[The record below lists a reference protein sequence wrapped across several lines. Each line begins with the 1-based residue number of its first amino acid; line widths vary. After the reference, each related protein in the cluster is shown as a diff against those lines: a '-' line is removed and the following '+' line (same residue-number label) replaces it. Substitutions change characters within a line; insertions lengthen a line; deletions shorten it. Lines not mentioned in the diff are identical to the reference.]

1 MSLRPLQTPE
11 NLPKDTYAAV
21 DVVLDTAYQGI
32 DAADWQSL
40 FAGARKA
47 GVPQFIA
54 DMFAGKHINVSE
66 DRPALHSALRNLSK
80 TPVMLDGK
88 DVMPDVSEVWRRI
101 EALCNQWTD
110 VTDVIHI
117 GIGGSD
123 FGPRL
128 AIEALA
134 HVPGIESRGMRM
146 HFLANIDTAE
156 LARILD
162 RAQANTTRVVIV
174 SKSFTTLETTMNAKA
189 VVAWLTASGCSKSQI
204 ANSLFAVTANV
215 PAAESFGV
223 NTDNIFPFWD
233 WVGGRYSVWSAV
245 GLPIALQYGFKTFE
259 EFLAGAHAMDLHFKD
274 TSLEQNLPVIMA
286 LALLHQQEKHGI
298 KAYAAIPYADAL
310 DWFPKWL
317 QQLDMESNG
326 KSVDRNG
333 KPVKHSSPVVFGS
346 AGSNAQHSYFQLL
359 HQGSDLVPIDF
370 IAIRKPMSNR
380 PEAIAHHRILLSN
393 CLAQAQA
400 LANGKE
406 SSNPNDVYPGNRP
419 SNLLLLPELNAF
431 YLGTLLALY
440 ENRAATLGALWN
452 INSFDQPG
460 VEYGKV
466 LAKPIEKALASHSAH
481 IEAGND
487 IDSVTAAR
495 INFLNSQS

>member
-1 MSLRPLQTPE
+1 MSSRPLQNPDNST
-11 NLPKDTYAAV
+11 NSTHTAV
-21 DVVLDTAYQGI
+21 DVVLDTAYQNI
-32 DAADWQSL
+32 NAAEWKKL
-40 FAGARKA
+40 FSNANKSK
-47 GVPQFIA
+47 VKEFIA
-54 DMFAGKHINVSE
+54 DMFAGKHINCSE

-80 TPVMLDGK
+80 SPVLLDGS
-88 DVMPDVSEVWRRI
+88 DVMPAVADVWRRI
-101 EALCNQWTD
+101 EALCNKWVG

-162 RAQANTTRVVIV
+162 RAQPNSTRVIIV

-189 VVAWLTASGCSKSQI
+189 VVNWLKDNNCTKGQI
-204 ANSLFAVTANV
+204 AKALFAVTANI
-215 PAAESFGV
+215 PAAREFGV
-223 NTDNIFPFWD
+223 EEDNIYPFWD

-245 GLPIALQYGFKTFE
+245 GLPIALQFGFKTFE
-259 EFLAGAHAMDLHFKD
+259 DFLAGAHAMDLHFKNAP
-274 TSLEQNLPVIMA
+274 LEDNLPVIMA
-286 LALLHQQEKHGI
+286 LALLHQQQKRGI

-326 KSVDRNG
+326 KSVGRNG
-333 KPVKHSSPVVFGS
+333 KLVKHSSPVVFGS
-346 AGSNAQHSYFQLL
+346 AGSNAQHSYFQLF
-359 HQGSDLVPIDF
+359 HQGPEIIPIDF
-370 IAIRKPMSNR
+370 IAVRKPMSVR
-380 PEAIAHHRILLSN
+380 PEAVAHHRILLSN

-400 LANGKE
+400 LAHGKAAD
-406 SSNPNDVYPGNRP
+406 NPNDIYPGNRP

-431 YLGTLLALY
+431 YLGALLALY

-466 LAKPIEKALASHSAH
+466 LAKPIEKALVSGSDH
-481 IEAGND
+481 IEAGDD
-487 IDSVTAAR
+487 IDAVTAAR
-495 INFLNSQS
+495 INLLNS

>member
-1 MSLRPLQTPE
+1 MPSRPLQNPDNPT
-11 NLPKDTYAAV
+11 NSTFTAV
-21 DVVLDTAYQGI
+21 DVVLDTAYQNI
-32 DAADWQSL
+32 DAAEWKKL
-40 FAGARKA
+40 FSVAKKSK
-47 GVPQFIA
+47 VKEFIA
-54 DMFAGKHINVSE
+54 DMFAGEHINLSE

-80 TPVMLDGK
+80 SPVFLDGI
-88 DVMPDVSEVWRRI
+88 DVMPAVADVWRRI
-101 EALCNQWTD
+101 DALCNKWVG

-162 RAQANTTRVVIV
+162 RAQPNSTRVIIV

-189 VVAWLTASGCSKSQI
+189 VVNWLKDNNCTKGQI

-215 PAAESFGV
+215 PAAKEFGIEE
-223 NTDNIFPFWD
+223 DNIYPFWD

-245 GLPIALQYGFKTFE
+245 GLPIALQFGFKTFE
-259 EFLAGAHAMDLHFKD
+259 EFLAGAHAMDLHFKNAP
-274 TSLEQNLPVIMA
+274 LEENLPVIMA
-286 LALLHQQEKHGI
+286 LALLHQQQKRGI
-298 KAYAAIPYADAL
+298 TAYAAIPYADAL
-310 DWFPKWL
+310 DAFPKWL

-333 KPVKHSSPVVFGS
+333 KPVKYSSPVVFGS
-346 AGSNAQHSYFQLL
+346 TGSNAQHSYFQLL
-359 HQGSDLVPIDF
+359 HQGPEIIPIDF
-370 IAIRKPMSNR
+370 IAVRKPMSER
-380 PEAIAHHRILLSN
+380 PEAIAHHRILLAN

-400 LANGKE
+400 LAHGKTAD
-406 SSNPNDVYPGNRP
+406 NPNHVYPGNRP

-431 YLGTLLALY
+431 YLGALLALY
-440 ENRAATLGALWN
+440 ENRAAILGALWN

-466 LAKPIEKALASHSAH
+466 LAKPIEKALVSGSDPIQADD
-481 IEAGND
+481 D
-487 IDSVTAAR
+487 IDTVTAAR
-495 INFLNSQS
+495 INLLNS

>member
-1 MSLRPLQTPE
+1 MSSRPK
-11 NLPKDTYAAV
+11 NLSDTAPLSTHIAV
-21 DVVLDTAYQGI
+21 DMVLDTAYQNI
-32 DAADWQSL
+32 SAAQWQDL
-40 FAGARKA
+40 FSFARKSYLE
-47 GVPQFIA
+47 QFIA
-54 DMFAGKHINVSE
+54 DMFAGKRINTSE
-66 DRPALHSALRNLSK
+66 NRPALHSALRNLSK
-80 TPVMLDGK
+80 SPVLIDDQ
-88 DVMPDVSEVWRRI
+88 DVMPAVSHVWQRI
-101 EALCNQWTD
+101 DALCNKWVG

-162 RAQANTTRVVIV
+162 RALPHSTRVIIV

-189 VVAWLTASGCSKSQI
+189 AVAWLKDHGCTKSQI
-204 ANSLFAVTANV
+204 SKSLFAVTANV
-215 PAAESFGV
+215 PAAREFGISE
-223 NTDNIFPFWD
+223 DHIFPFWD

-259 EFLAGAHAMDLHFKD
+259 EFLAGAHAMDLHFKNAP
-274 TSLEQNLPVIMA
+274 LEENLPVIMA
-286 LALLHQQEKHGI
+286 LALLHQQQTHNI

-359 HQGSDLVPIDF
+359 HQGTDVVPIDF
-370 IAIRKPMSNR
+370 IAVRKPMSDR
-380 PEAIAHHRILLSN
+380 PQAVMHHRILLSN

-400 LANGKE
+400 LAHGKQAD
-406 SSNPNDVYPGNRP
+406 NPNNVYPGNRP
-419 SNLLLLPELNAF
+419 SNLLVLPELNAF
-431 YLGTLLALY
+431 YLGALLALY
-440 ENRAATLGALWN
+440 EHRAAALGALWN

-466 LAKPIEKALASHSAH
+466 LAKPIETALSSGAHDIAASDS
-481 IEAGND
+481 
-487 IDSVTAAR
+487 IDAVTAAR
-495 INFLNSQS
+495 INLLNS

>member
-1 MSLRPLQTPE
+1 MSSRPLQNSDYSPNSTH
-11 NLPKDTYAAV
+11 AAV
-21 DVVLDTAYQGI
+21 DVVLDTAYQNI
-32 DAADWQSL
+32 NASEWAEL
-40 FAGARKA
+40 FATASKSK
-47 GVPQFIA
+47 VKEFIA
-54 DMFAGKHINVSE
+54 DMFAGKHINCSE

-80 TPVMLDGK
+80 TPVFLDGS
-88 DVMPDVSEVWRRI
+88 DVMPAVVDVWRRI
-101 EALCNQWTD
+101 EALCNKWVG

-162 RAQANTTRVVIV
+162 RAQPNSTRVIIV

-189 VVAWLTASGCSKSQI
+189 VVNWLKDNNCTKGQI
-204 ANSLFAVTANV
+204 AKALFAVTANI
-215 PAAESFGV
+215 PAAREFGV
-223 NTDNIFPFWD
+223 EEDNIYPFWD

-259 EFLAGAHAMDLHFKD
+259 AFLAGAHAMDLHYKNAP
-274 TSLEQNLPVIMA
+274 LEENLPVIMA
-286 LALLHQQEKHGI
+286 LTLLHQQQKHGI

-346 AGSNAQHSYFQLL
+346 AGSNAQHSYFQLF
-359 HQGSDLVPIDF
+359 HQGPEIIPIDF
-370 IAIRKPMSNR
+370 IAVRKPMSDR
-380 PEAIAHHRILLSN
+380 PEAVAHHRILLSN

-400 LANGKE
+400 LAHGKAAD
-406 SSNPNDVYPGNRP
+406 NPNDVYPGNRP

-440 ENRAATLGALWN
+440 ENRAAILGALWN

-466 LAKPIEKALASHSAH
+466 LAKPIEKALISGSDH
-481 IEAGND
+481 IEAGD
-487 IDSVTAAR
+487 GIDAVTAAR
-495 INFLNSQS
+495 INLLNS

>member
-1 MSLRPLQTPE
+1 MSSRPLQNPE
-11 NLPKDTYAAV
+11 NLTNSTHTAV
-21 DVVLDTAYQGI
+21 DVVLDTAYQNI
-32 DAADWQSL
+32 NAAEWKKL
-40 FAGARKA
+40 FSNANKSK
-47 GVPQFIA
+47 VKEFIA
-54 DMFAGKHINVSE
+54 DMFAGKHINCSE

-80 TPVMLDGK
+80 SPVLLDGS
-88 DVMPDVSEVWRRI
+88 DVMPAVADVWRRI
-101 EALCNQWTD
+101 EALCNKWVG

-162 RAQANTTRVVIV
+162 RAQPNSTRVIIV

-189 VVAWLTASGCSKSQI
+189 VVNWLKDNNCTKGQI
-204 ANSLFAVTANV
+204 AKALFAVTANI
-215 PAAESFGV
+215 PAAREFGV
-223 NTDNIFPFWD
+223 EEDNIYPFWD

-259 EFLAGAHAMDLHFKD
+259 AFLAGAHAMDLHYKNAP
-274 TSLEQNLPVIMA
+274 LEENLPVIMA
-286 LALLHQQEKHGI
+286 LTLLHQQQKHGI

-333 KPVKHSSPVVFGS
+333 KPVKHSSPVVLGS
-346 AGSNAQHSYFQLL
+346 AGSNAQHSYFQLF
-359 HQGSDLVPIDF
+359 HQGPEIIPIDF
-370 IAIRKPMSNR
+370 IAVRKPMSDR
-380 PEAIAHHRILLSN
+380 PEAVAHHRILLSN

-400 LANGKE
+400 LAHGKVAD
-406 SSNPNDVYPGNRP
+406 NPNDIYPGNRP

-466 LAKPIEKALASHSAH
+466 LAKPIEKALVSGSDH
-481 IEAGND
+481 IEAGDD
-487 IDSVTAAR
+487 IDAVTAAR
-495 INFLNSQS
+495 INLLNS